1 MTKEHFEEDIN
12 LIFGVADDSPS
23 MGFKNDQ
30 DKLIIAPKDEN
41 FVLKD
46 GARILTKNRNI
57 NLDKIVLTNNANVII
72 IKNIKFENTVLFKTK
87 NSKNKKLVFQECD
100 FVEGLQLSEN
110 SFINFEFLQCDFKYK
125 ELFPFSKNLD
135 LYFNVK
141 FYNCVFDSTSANN
154 LRFNT
159 FEINNCKFFNTFD
172 INIKECNIKKLIIGN
187 SIFKKFC
194 INSTDICE
202 IEFKNSIFY
211 EIFIEKLIFSEK
223 IVNKKIEFKNCDFK
237 EKVSLNDTNANKIIF
252 NNSLSDKKIFS
263 LISDFSNLTDIEEI
277 DFSNSKFDT
286 ELKFDEFNFA
296 NINKNIKIDFYN
308 CEFNKPIYG
317 FENQEIKNKF
327 GFYDSTFNDRVDLSN
342 TVFKNK
348 IEFFCCEFKSKVDL
362 SNSTFK
368 EKITFSDNDAIENES
383 LKRLRDEHGKINTT
397 IFKKQIKAQ
406 DTKFNKDV
414 IFKNAI
420 FEDMVDFKNSKFEGA
435 SEDFHILDF
444 SNSKF
449 YGDTYFN
456 NSYFKNYAD
465 FHECEFA
472 KVGNFFNTTS
482 ENCINFSSSIF
493 KDFNKVNFINFNSSK
508 IDLKNIE
515 KCNKNLCNKSNLD
528 KKILMAN
535 SLRDSFRVI
544 KHSLSSVNNFLEA
557 SKFHKLELYAKEIE
571 LDYRIN
577 KGFKVLFNSR
587 DDIYIKKEIKNKYN
601 PENYKNI
608 NYKNILCLAIFV
620 IAISIAI
627 FYFKDFK
634 DFIISTPCL
643 PICLITILAMI
654 YIAVILP
661 FLIKFCKILLML
673 FVIPIKFFS
682 LFVISGCRSHSL
694 NNFFTY
700 PTYHI
705 KKYKYFR
712 FIRYKTRKML
722 NFTTFIDYLIL
733 CIYRQ
738 TSDHHTNFTKI
749 FNFTIM
755 MIAIYGFMN
764 FIMDKRLDHEIPQWW
779 FIALFISLFILCITL
794 ILLLFKE
801 YKFIPIFLFF
811 IISIFLL
818 IFFHFIFFKNEIGI
832 EALSFV
838 FLYLFFIISSIY
850 IFSITNNLVVLMS
863 RLISYIAFLTMLVLM
878 PISIIP
884 FANLSQLDNQKFLK
898 EYLKNDLTT
907 RNSKDDIIEI
917 LTIKETF
924 LKNGELL
931 KDADKV
937 TKDNNETLKSIV
949 EAINK
954 DYKRDKIS
962 KSTNFVYIFILA
974 LCLYSLQKTGRRNS
988 IVSV

>member
-12 LIFGVADDSPS
+12 LIFGVEDDYLS
-23 MGFKNDQ
+23 MELKNNQ

-46 GARILTKNRNI
+46 GSRILTKNRNI
-57 NLDKIVLTNNANVII
+57 NLDKIALTNSANVII
-72 IKNIKFENTVLFKTK
+72 IKNIEFENTVFFKTK
-87 NSKNKKLVFQECD
+87 NSKNKKLVFQDCNFD
-100 FVEGLQLSEN
+100 EGLQLGEN
-110 SFINFEFLQCDFKYK
+110 SFINFEFLQCSFKYK

-141 FYNCVFDSTSANN
+141 FDYCFFDSISANN

-159 FEINNCKFFNTFD
+159 FEINNCKSFNTLD
-172 INIKECNIKKLIIGN
+172 INIKECNIKKLIIDN
-187 SIFKKFC
+187 SISNRFC

-223 IVNKKIEFKNCDFK
+223 IVNKKIEFKNCYFK
-237 EKVSLNDTNANKIIF
+237 EKASLNDTNADKIIF

-286 ELKFDEFNFA
+286 ELKFYEFNLE

-317 FENQEIKNKF
+317 CENQEIKNKF

-348 IEFFCCEFKSKVDL
+348 IEFFCCEFESKVDL

-368 EKITFSDNDAIENES
+368 EKIIFSDNDAIEDEP
-383 LKRLRDEHGKINTT
+383 LKRLRDEHGKIKTT
-397 IFKKQIKAQ
+397 TFKKQIKAQ
-406 DTKFNKDV
+406 YTKFNKDV

-449 YGDTYFN
+449 YGDAYFN

-482 ENCINFSSSIF
+482 ENCINFSNSIF
-493 KDFNKVNFINFNSSK
+493 KDFNKVNFINFDSSK

-515 KCNKNLCNKSNLD
+515 NCNKNLCNKSNLD
-528 KKILMAN
+528 EKILMVN

-544 KHSLSSVNNFLEA
+544 KHSLSSVDNFLEA

-571 LDYRIN
+571 LDYIMN

-587 DDIYIKKEIKNKYN
+587 DDIYIEKEIKNKYN

-608 NYKNILCLAIFV
+608 NHKNILCLAIFV
-620 IAISIAI
+620 ITISIAI

-634 DFIISTPCL
+634 DFKDFIISTPCL
-643 PICLITILAMI
+643 SICLITILAMI
-654 YIAVILP
+654 CIAVILP
-661 FLIKFCKILLML
+661 FLKIFLML
-673 FVIPIKFFS
+673 FLIPIKFFS
-682 LFVISGCRSHSL
+682 LFVISGCRSRSL

-764 FIMDKRLDHEIPQWW
+764 LIIDKRLDHEISQWW
-779 FIALFISLFILCITL
+779 FIALFISLSILCITL
-794 ILLLFKE
+794 MLLPFKKYE
-801 YKFIPIFLFF
+801 FMPIFLFF

-832 EALSFV
+832 EALFFV

-884 FANLSQLDNQKFLK
+884 FANLGQLDNQKSLK
-898 EYLKNDLTT
+898 EYLKNDLAT
-907 RNSKDDIIEI
+907 RNSKDDIVEI

-924 LKNGELL
+924 LKNSELL
-931 KDADKV
+931 KDADKA

>member
-1 MTKEHFEEDIN
+1 
-12 LIFGVADDSPS
+12 
-23 MGFKNDQ
+23 
-30 DKLIIAPKDEN
+30 
-41 FVLKD
+41 
-46 GARILTKNRNI
+46 
-57 NLDKIVLTNNANVII
+57 
-72 IKNIKFENTVLFKTK
+72 
-87 NSKNKKLVFQECD
+87 
-100 FVEGLQLSEN
+100 
-110 SFINFEFLQCDFKYK
+110 
-125 ELFPFSKNLD
+125 
-135 LYFNVK
+135 
-141 FYNCVFDSTSANN
+141 
-154 LRFNT
+154 
-159 FEINNCKFFNTFD
+159 
-172 INIKECNIKKLIIGN
+172 
-187 SIFKKFC
+187 
-194 INSTDICE
+194 
-202 IEFKNSIFY
+202 
-211 EIFIEKLIFSEK
+211 
-223 IVNKKIEFKNCDFK
+223 
-237 EKVSLNDTNANKIIF
+237 
-252 NNSLSDKKIFS
+252 
-263 LISDFSNLTDIEEI
+263 
-277 DFSNSKFDT
+277 
-286 ELKFDEFNFA
+286 
-296 NINKNIKIDFYN
+296 
-308 CEFNKPIYG
+308 
-317 FENQEIKNKF
+317 
-327 GFYDSTFNDRVDLSN
+327 
-342 TVFKNK
+342 
-348 IEFFCCEFKSKVDL
+348 
-362 SNSTFK
+362 
-368 EKITFSDNDAIENES
+368 
-383 LKRLRDEHGKINTT
+383 
-397 IFKKQIKAQ
+397 
-406 DTKFNKDV
+406 
-414 IFKNAI
+414 
-420 FEDMVDFKNSKFEGA
+420 MVDFKNSKFEGV

-515 KCNKNLCNKSNLD
+515 NCNQNLCNKSNLD

-577 KGFKVLFNSR
+577 KGFKVLFNS
-587 DDIYIKKEIKNKYN
+587 KKEIKNKYN
-601 PENYKNI
+601 SENYKNI
-608 NYKNILCLAIFV
+608 NYKNILWLAISV
-620 IAISIAI
+620 ITISIAI

-634 DFIISTPCL
+634 NFIISTPRL
-643 PICLITILAMI
+643 SICLITILAMI
-654 YIAVILP
+654 CIAVILP

-764 FIMDKRLDHEIPQWW
+764 FIIDKRLDHEISQWW
-779 FIALFISLFILCITL
+779 FITLFISLFILCITL
-794 ILLLFKE
+794 ILLLFKK
-801 YKFIPIFLFF
+801 YNFIPIFLFF

-818 IFFHFIFFKNEIGI
+818 IFFQFIFFKNEIGI

-907 RNSKDDIIEI
+907 RNPKDDIIEI

>member
-12 LIFGVADDSPS
+12 LIFGVAGDSPS

-172 INIKECNIKKLIIGN
+172 INIKECNIKKLIIDN

-682 LFVISGCRSHSL
+682 LFVISECRSHSL

-738 TSDHHTNFTKI
+738 TSS
-749 FNFTIM
+749 
-755 MIAIYGFMN
+755 
-764 FIMDKRLDHEIPQWW
+764 P
-779 FIALFISLFILCITL
+779 
-794 ILLLFKE
+794 
-801 YKFIPIFLFF
+801 YKFY
-811 IISIFLL
+811 
-818 IFFHFIFFKNEIGI
+818 KNI
-832 EALSFV
+832 
-838 FLYLFFIISSIY
+838 
-850 IFSITNNLVVLMS
+850 
-863 RLISYIAFLTMLVLM
+863 
-878 PISIIP
+878 
-884 FANLSQLDNQKFLK
+884 
-898 EYLKNDLTT
+898 
-907 RNSKDDIIEI
+907 
-917 LTIKETF
+917 
-924 LKNGELL
+924 
-931 KDADKV
+931 
-937 TKDNNETLKSIV
+937 
-949 EAINK
+949 
-954 DYKRDKIS
+954 
-962 KSTNFVYIFILA
+962 
-974 LCLYSLQKTGRRNS
+974 
-988 IVSV
+988 

>member
-1 MTKEHFEEDIN
+1 MTKEHFKEDIN
-12 LIFGVADDSPS
+12 LIFGVADDYLS
-23 MGFKNDQ
+23 MEFKNDQ
-30 DKLIIAPKDEN
+30 DELIIAPKDKN
-41 FVLKD
+41 LVLKN
-46 GARILTKNRNI
+46 GARILTEARNI
-57 NLDKIVLTNNANVII
+57 ALTNNTNVII
-72 IKNIKFENTVLFKTK
+72 IKNIKFKNTVLFKTK
-87 NSKNKKLVFQECD
+87 NSENKKLVFKECD
-100 FVEGLQLSEN
+100 FDEGLQLGEN
-110 SFINFEFLQCDFKYK
+110 SFINFEFSKCNFKCK

-141 FYNCVFDSTSANN
+141 FDYCYFNSTSANN

-159 FEINNCKFFNTFD
+159 FEINNCNSFDTFD
-172 INIKECNIKKLIIGN
+172 INIKECNIKKLIIDN
-187 SIFKKFC
+187 SIFKRFC
-194 INSTDICE
+194 INSTDI
-202 IEFKNSIFY
+202 Y
-211 EIFIEKLIFSEK
+211 
-223 IVNKKIEFKNCDFK
+223 KIEFKNCDFK
-237 EKVSLNDTNANKIIF
+237 GKVSLNDTNADKIIF

-263 LISDFSNLTDIEEI
+263 LILDFSNLTDIKII
-277 DFSNSKFDT
+277 DFSNFKFDT
-286 ELKFDEFNFA
+286 ELKFYEFNFE

-317 FENQEIKNKF
+317 CENQEIKNKF

-368 EKITFSDNDAIENES
+368 EKITFSDNDAIEDEP
-383 LKRLRDEHGKINTT
+383 LKRLRDEHGKIKTT

-420 FEDMVDFKNSKFEGA
+420 FEDIVDFKNSKFEGA

-449 YGDTYFN
+449 YGDAYFN

-482 ENCINFSSSIF
+482 ENCINFSNSIF
-493 KDFNKVNFINFNSSK
+493 KDFNKVNFINFDSSK

-515 KCNKNLCNKSNLD
+515 NCNKNLCNKSNLD
-528 KKILMAN
+528 EKILMVN

-544 KHSLSSVNNFLEA
+544 KHSLSSVDNFLEA

-571 LDYRIN
+571 LDYIMN

-587 DDIYIKKEIKNKYN
+587 DDIYIEKEIKNKYN

-608 NYKNILCLAIFV
+608 NHKNILCLAIFV
-620 IAISIAI
+620 ITISIAI
-627 FYFKDFK
+627 FYFKDF
-634 DFIISTPCL
+634 IISTPCL
-643 PICLITILAMI
+643 SICLITIPAMI
-654 YIAVILP
+654 CIAVNLP
-661 FLIKFCKILLML
+661 FLIKICKFLLML
-673 FVIPIKFFS
+673 PIIPIKFFS
-682 LFVISGCRSHSL
+682 LFVISGCRSRSL

-722 NFTTFIDYLIL
+722 NFITFIDYLIL

-764 FIMDKRLDHEIPQWW
+764 FIIDKRLDYEISKWW
-779 FIALFISLFILCITL
+779 FIALFISLSILCITL
-794 ILLLFKE
+794 MLLPFKKYE
-801 YKFIPIFLFF
+801 FMPIFLFF

-832 EALSFV
+832 EALFFV

-850 IFSITNNLVVLMS
+850 IFSITNNLAVLMS
-863 RLISYIAFLTMLVLM
+863 RLISYITFLTMLVLM

-884 FANLSQLDNQKFLK
+884 FANLGQLDNQKSLK
-898 EYLKNDLTT
+898 EYLKNDLATI
-907 RNSKDDIIEI
+907 NSKDDIVEI

-924 LKNGELL
+924 LKNSELL
-931 KDADKV
+931 KDVDKA